1 MPTVLPPCPAAVDN
15 LVFADAPK
23 LVYWELT
30 RACDLACTHCRAE
43 AIAQRDPRE
52 LSTEEAKALL
62 GELRA
67 FGDPSPQLVMTGGDP
82 LKRPDFFDLLQ
93 HGRGI
98 GLPVSV
104 APSGTPLLT
113 RDAIWALA
121 ANGVESMSLSIDGPT
136 AEIHDRFRGVAGC
149 FDATI
154 QAANTMRAAAIS
166 LQVNTLVTAETAE
179 HLPGVFRLL
188 FDMGIMR
195 WSLFYLIGTG
205 RGRELREI
213 RPSQAEVLHHWVYD
227 LTKTA
232 PFAIKTTEAPNFRRV
247 AYLRMRAE
255 GRDEAEI
262 RRTPVGRGFGIRDGN
277 GIMFISHTGDVYP
290 SGFLPVVAG
299 NVRRQSPVTLYR
311 HAELFTAIRD
321 VDQYGGKCGQCE
333 FRRICGGSRARA
345 FAATGDV
352 LGSDPL
358 CTYAPEC
365 LAGTVDARPR

>member
-30 RACDLACTHCRAE
+30 RACDLACKHCRAE

-52 LSTEEAKALL
+52 LSSEEAKALL

-67 FGDPSPQLVMTGGDP
+67 FGDPPPQLVMTGGDP

-113 RDAIWALA
+113 RDAIGALA
-121 ANGVESMSLSIDGPT
+121 TNGVESMSLSIDGPT
-136 AEIHDRFRGVAGC
+136 AEIHDRFRGVGGC

-154 QAANTMRAAAIS
+154 QAANAMRAAAIS

-232 PFAIKTTEAPNFRRV
+232 PFAIKTTEAPHFRRV

-277 GIMFISHTGDVYP
+277 GIMFISHIGDVYP
-290 SGFLPVVAG
+290 SGFLPVAAG
-299 NVRRQSPVTLYR
+299 NVRHQSPVSLYR
-311 HAELFTAIRD
+311 HAELFMAIRD
-321 VDQYGGKCGQCE
+321 ADQYGGKCGQCE

-358 CTYAPEC
+358 CAYSPES
-365 LAGTVDARPR
+365 LVGAVDARPR

>member
-1 MPTVLPPCPAAVDN
+1 MPIVMPPCATEVDR
-15 LVFADAPK
+15 LVFAKAPK

-30 RACDLACTHCRAE
+30 RACDLACKHCRAE

-52 LSTEEAKALL
+52 LSTEDAKALL
-62 GELRA
+62 AEFRA
-67 FGDPSPQLVMTGGDP
+67 FGDPPPQLVMTGGDP

-113 RDAIWALA
+113 PEAIGALA
-121 ANGVESMSLSIDGPT
+121 ARGVESMSLSIDGAT
-136 AEIHDRFRGVAGC
+136 AEAHDRFRGIAGC
-149 FDATI
+149 FDATVR
-154 QAANTMRAAAIS
+154 AANTMREAAIP
-166 LQVNTLVTAETAE
+166 LQINTLVTAETAAD
-179 HLPGVFRLL
+179 LPGVFRLL
-188 FDMGIMR
+188 LDLGIMR

-205 RGRELREI
+205 RGRDLREI
-213 RPSQAEVLHHWVYD
+213 RPSEAEVLHHWLYD
-227 LTKTA
+227 LSRTA
-232 PFAIKTTEAPNFRRV
+232 PFAIKATEAPHFRRV
-247 AYLRMRAE
+247 AYLRMQAE
-255 GRDEAEI
+255 GLDEAAI

-277 GIMFISHTGDVYP
+277 GIMFISHIGEVYP

-299 NVRRQSPVTLYR
+299 SVRDDSPVSLYR

-321 VDQYGGKCGQCE
+321 VDRYGGKCGRCE
-333 FRRICGGSRARA
+333 FRGICGGSRARA

-358 CTYAPEC
+358 CTYAPES
-365 LAGTVDARPR
+365 LAAEADTRPR

>member
-1 MPTVLPPCPAAVDN
+1 MPTVFPPCPAAVDN

-62 GELRA
+62 AEFRA
-67 FGDPSPQLVMTGGDP
+67 FGDPPPQLVMTGGDP

-227 LTKTA
+227 LTRTA
-232 PFAIKTTEAPNFRRV
+232 PFAIKTTEAPHFRRV

-299 NVRRQSPVTLYR
+299 NVRRQSPVALYR

-352 LGSDPL
+352 LGNDPL

-365 LAGTVDARPR
+365 LAGAVDARPR